1 MKYYEFYVLISL
13 AVIGYSSI
21 RINLRVKKI
30 EKSLLKIAKLNTDR
44 TVAEKIERRKEK
56 EAQN

>member
-1 MKYYEFYVLISL
+1 MLISL